1 MQVMKK
7 KMIKYKYILFDLDGT
22 LMDTSKGIIEAIAYT
37 MKKYSKEVP
46 DESELRT
53 LIGPPMQKSFQK
65 LYDLDDEKAMEM
77 ANVFR
82 DVYKTDEF
90 LFQSVVYDGIFDLFE
105 SLRKNGIKTGIATY
119 KREDYA
125 KHLLFEKGFDKYTP
139 WMYGSDFAGK
149 LTKAD
154 IIRNCLKDMG
164 CDDNSEAVYIGDGNS
179 DGKNANEVGMD
190 FIAVTYGFG
199 FNCADD
205 AAQYKPV
212 AVVNSC
218 EELKNNLL

>member
-1 MQVMKK
+1 MK
-7 KMIKYKYILFDLDGT
+7 KYKYVLFDLDGT

-37 MKKYSKEVP
+37 MKKYGKDVP
-46 DESELRT
+46 GESELRT
-53 LIGPPMQKSFQK
+53 LIGPPMQNSFQK
-65 LYDLDDEKAMEM
+65 LYDLSDEKAMEM

-90 LFQSVVYDGIFDLFE
+90 LLQSVVYDGIFDLFD
-105 SLRKNGIKTGIATY
+105 SLKKNGIKTGIATY

-125 KHLLFEKGFDKYTP
+125 KHLLIEKGFDKYTP
-139 WMYGSDFAGK
+139 WMYGSDFEGK

-154 IIRNCLKDMG
+154 IIRICLKDMG
-164 CDDNSEAVYIGDGNS
+164 CDDYSEAVYIGDGDS

-199 FNCADD
+199 FMNADD

-212 AVVNSC
+212 AIVNNC
-218 EELKNNLL
+218 TEIKGVLLETIKKK

>member
-1 MQVMKK
+1 MK
-7 KMIKYKYILFDLDGT
+7 KYKYVLFDLDGT

-37 MKKYSKEVP
+37 MKKYGKDVP
-46 DESELRT
+46 GESELRT
-53 LIGPPMQKSFQK
+53 LIGPPMQNSFQK
-65 LYDLDDEKAMEM
+65 LYNLDDEKAMEM

-90 LFQSVVYDGIFDLFE
+90 LFQSVVYDGIFDLFD
-105 SLRKNGIKTGIATY
+105 SLKKDGIKTGIATY

-125 KHLLFEKGFDKYTP
+125 KHLLIEKGFDKYTP
-139 WMYGSDFAGK
+139 WMYGSDFEGK

-154 IIRNCLKDMG
+154 IIRNCLKEMG
-164 CDDNSEAVYIGDGNS
+164 CSDYSEAVYIGDGDS

-199 FNCADD
+199 FKCAEDVV
-205 AAQYKPV
+205 QYKPV
-212 AVVNSC
+212 AVVDNG
-218 EELKNNLL
+218 EGLKRILL

>member
-1 MQVMKK
+1 MRT
-7 KMIKYKYILFDLDGT
+7 YKYALFDLDGT
-22 LMDTSKGIIEAIAYT
+22 LMDTSKGIVAAIAYT
-37 MKKYSKEVP
+37 MKKYGKNVP
-46 DESELRT
+46 DESELIT

-65 LYDLDDEKAMEM
+65 LYGLSDEKAMEM

-90 LFQSVVYDGIFDLFE
+90 LFQSVVYDGIFDLFD
-105 SLRKNGIKTGIATY
+105 SLKKNGIKTGIATY

-125 KHLLFEKGFDKYTP
+125 KHLLIEKGFDKYTP
-139 WMYGSDFAGK
+139 WMYGSDFEGK

-164 CDDNSEAVYIGDGNS
+164 CDDHSEAVYIGDGDN

-199 FNCADD
+199 FKSKDD
-205 AAQYKPV
+205 AVQYNPV
-212 AVVNSC
+212 AIVDSC
-218 EELKNNLL
+218 FQLKLSILEKNAGF